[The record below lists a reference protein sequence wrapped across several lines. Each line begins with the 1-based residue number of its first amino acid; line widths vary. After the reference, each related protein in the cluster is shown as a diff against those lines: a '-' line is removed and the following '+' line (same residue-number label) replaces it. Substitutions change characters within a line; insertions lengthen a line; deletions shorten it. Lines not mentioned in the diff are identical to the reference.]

1 MISTKKGIS
10 PLIATVLTIGFVI
23 VLAVLFW
30 LFASEQVEEVMDKE
44 AAQQAGQVVCAKDV
58 SYTVPSCTF
67 DGSSVSVTISNDGDV
82 PITAARL
89 RVSGLL
95 DGEAQVQA
103 PLVEDEVQPGQEK
116 TLVKSIV
123 LTGPTTVEVMPVVI
137 YGGNAITCPDQAITC
152 SFAIM

>member
-1 MISTKKGIS
+1 MLSKKGIS
-10 PLIATVLTIGFVI
+10 PLIATVLTIGFVV

-44 AAQQAGQVVCAKDV
+44 GAQQAGQVVCAKDV

-67 DGSSVSVTISNDGDV
+67 TGGQVSVVISNDGDV

-95 DGEAQVQA
+95 DGEAQVQS

-123 LTGPTTVEVMPVVI
+123 LTSPTTVEVMPVVI

-152 SFAIM
+152 TFM

>member
-1 MISTKKGIS
+1 MLSTKKGIS

-30 LFASEQVEEVMDKE
+30 QFASEQVEEVMDKE

-58 SYTVPSCTF
+58 SYAVPSCSF
-67 DGSSVSVTISNDGDV
+67 DGTSVFVTISNDGDV

-89 RVSGLL
+89 RVSGQL
-95 DGEAQVQA
+95 DGQPQVQA

-123 LTGPTTVEVMPVVI
+123 LQDPVTTVEVMPVVI
-137 YGGNAITCPDQAITC
+137 YGGNAITCPEQAITC
-152 SFAIM
+152 TFM